1 MISFILNV
9 GFFFIKLWHSQN
21 ICFYTYHHIT
31 IEHTRLP
38 DLWDNF
44 SNKNFLLGLFTF
56 PVFEIIFLTKIFF
69 LAFLDFHFWKL
80 LLIHLLENQINLH
93 SCYILLDPKV
103 FHGAL
108 WKVEFTNYCFYKFLI
123 FFNFILFK
131 VIESWYKQS
140 GIVPQFSTGQ
150 YLMTKSLRKDKYWHN
165 QLRKAFST
173 RRAESIEKSIEKKK
187 YIETIN
193 WEKLFDRPLNTS
205 NTIYCDSLTLSVKTR
220 PSYQTLL
227 KALEG

>member
-1 MISFILNV
+1 MLVSFSLNFGTHKIYV
-9 GFFFIKLWHSQN
+9 FI
-21 ICFYTYHHIT
+21 HIT
-31 IEHTRLP
+31 ISP
-38 DLWDNF
+38 WDNF
-44 SNKNFLLGLFTF
+44 SNKNFLLDLFTF

-69 LAFLDFHFWKL
+69 FLDFHFWKL

-140 GIVPQFSTGQ
+140 GIVPQFSTRQ

-165 QLRKAFST
+165 QLRTAFST
-173 RRAESIEKSIEKKK
+173 HRAESIEKSIEKKK